1 MDIPFESFAKLVF
14 HLGNPPKS
22 TQTPSKTSKALSPI
36 KIFQSWLNHLAKPFP
51 PGTGKHLFRLLYP
64 HEGSRRR
71 YGLKEAKLA
80 LELGRI
86 MGVEGLS
93 KWDCVTWDNND
104 RGTGCLGKEIE
115 LAIRDRSTSSKKSTM
130 TIRELDLLLDELATS
145 SSFSQLSQNPSTV
158 RAPQEIL
165 LTLYRESNLSP
176 YGLCVLTQIILRD
189 LRPLLNP
196 LPKLPI
202 RNPTTMLR
210 LKSNT
215 GPEQL
220 TLRDA
225 MICWDKRM
233 WDFYTGGTGNIDVC
247 ADMIENLDKTN
258 LEGIVMTG
266 PKLGTN
272 VKIPKCRKGR
282 SISDA
287 LSEFTDPRYGPPAEE
302 IWAETKYDG
311 YRLQIHVTCSNGES
325 SIKIYSKSTRDS
337 TEDRLNTHSIIL
349 ASLSL
354 PVPSYLPIHHTLKQR
369 LTDLPMQHNR
379 KGISSIIL
387 EAEVCPYNESS
398 REGGR
403 APGIEEFWWLG
414 HAGVTTEPALINH
427 FDAAFS
433 KHSAKHL
440 CLIFFDVLYLNGQSL
455 IHRRYEDRRI
465 ILEQIVQPIQGFSH
479 LAERTRISL
488 DVNRQSALQSLEEA
502 FRRSCQR
509 REEGLVLKAS
519 GSTYTNMRWQWVK
532 LKKDYIPN
540 LGDCIDLVLLGA
552 GWDIDRAR
560 DLRVD
565 TSVFTTFYLG
575 VLTNPHRTT
584 FRKELPNFEILFKV
598 SYGPDRT
605 QLDNYNECLRYGKWG
620 NKPFDKDDPFKRRLI
635 GLSWTYSLQKG
646 MTPPSV
652 LFERPLCAEVMGA
665 GFQKLPGSNYY
676 EIRWPRLQKIYE
688 PSERQWVDA
697 LSAQDLIK
705 TAHQS
710 LGYNIPTNS
719 TYSPPSGEDSIRAM
733 WRSHSTINLID
744 IPQLVSPTSPKSP
757 KRVKS
762 EPNIALLRD
771 TSPSPFISHQ
781 TASNEFVNQAG
792 RKLNDIMTNGIET
805 SRQPIHP
812 TSKSPEIC
820 TRNAEEALIP
830 EIPNIPR
837 PITPNNTIILGPP
850 LPITPRKSPHRIIAP
865 HISPVKRLISSI
877 DWTNID
883 IRNQST
889 PNQVFSKRL
898 KLNEIA
904 KEKVKKNQIIKPLSL
919 RSRLKL
925 ISRRIGLKS

>member
-272 VKIPKCRKGR
+272 VKVG
-282 SISDA
+282 SDPDN
-287 LSEFTDPRYGPPAEE
+287 FT
-302 IWAETKYDG
+302 
-311 YRLQIHVTCSNGES
+311 LQIHVTCSNGES

-620 NKPFDKDDPFKRRLI
+620 NKPFDKDDPFKR
-635 GLSWTYSLQKG
+635 
-646 MTPPSV
+646 
-652 LFERPLCAEVMGA
+652 
-665 GFQKLPGSNYY
+665 YY